1 MCRKVG
7 GTLTVFFL
15 LLACAMP
22 GATAAEFKV
31 ALIQL
36 DPWAKQNPDA
46 TLKAREPLVGIIPDL
61 LREFERR
68 SGHTTLQSLT
78 PYARV
83 ERDLQEGAIDFTI
96 MAWSDTRSS
105 YAKRGT
111 TLVPLYFGVMAR
123 QGISIKRYEDL
134 KNIVTAAPRGL
145 KVDPRFDDDNTVP
158 KELVRDYT
166 QAIRMAV
173 ADRKAKAVAG
183 GLASLN
189 HLIQEF
195 GLAAAFGDV
204 LVLNTS
210 YLTVAFSKQSQQL
223 TTEAQVNAVFKTMV
237 DDGTARRIF
246 ERWMF
251 PPKN

>member
-1 MCRKVG
+1 MRRKVG
-7 GTLTVFFL
+7 GLLTALFL
-15 LLACAMP
+15 LSASAMP
-22 GATAAEFKV
+22 LAWAAEFKV
-31 ALIQL
+31 DLIQL

-46 TLKAREPLVGIIPDL
+46 GLRASEPVVGIIPDL

-68 SGHTTLQSLT
+68 SGHTTRQSLT

-83 ERDLQEGAIDFTI
+83 ERDLQQGEIDFSI

-111 TLVPLYFGVMAR
+111 ALVALEFGVMAR
-123 QGISIKRYEDL
+123 QGISIKRYDDL

-145 KVDPRFDDDNTVP
+145 KVDPRFDSDTAVP

-189 HLIQEF
+189 HLIQQF
-195 GLAAAFGDV
+195 GLAGEFGDV

-210 YLTVAFSKQSQQL
+210 YLTVAFSKQSKQL
-223 TTEAQVNAVFKTMV
+223 TSEAQVNAVFKAMV
-237 DDGTARRIF
+237 DDGTAKRIF